1 MRVCVLYC
9 ESSGT
14 SCKELSAGLA
24 EGLQM
29 QGHTVDVID
38 MQADAGKIVS
48 FYDYLVV
55 GTSAISFW
63 GGKIPRK
70 VDDFLKAAG
79 TISGKRCFAFVPKR
93 GMRVMKTLQRLMH
106 VMESQG
112 MYLTYSDVLTNR
124 AFAKEVGKR
133 LKIS

>member
-1 MRVCVLYC
+1 MIIL
-9 ESSGT
+9 
-14 SCKELSAGLA
+14 LS
-24 EGLQM
+24 GLQRFRF
-29 QGHTVDVID
+29 GEE
-38 MQADAGKIVS
+38 
-48 FYDYLVV
+48 
-55 GTSAISFW
+55 
-63 GGKIPRK
+63 KIPRK